1 MHHMLKVFA
10 LPAEQDELA
19 RTHAVVERYAG
30 FVLLDVA
37 DSNVAAISA
46 RYPVED
52 ITNQFVIR
60 SGGADIDTS
69 RPRIDRS
76 GKQKAHPAYV
86 GAGRLSAGA
95 HHYLVQFIGPVK
107 DEWLREVEAAGGEL
121 RTPFGG
127 FTYVVRATPP
137 VRAAIAALGCVRW
150 LGHLRHE
157 ERIDPAVQARVA
169 GAKGHALARTRQLL
183 DSLSVE
189 FFDGQDMAAGVAQI
203 RKLGFEV
210 TSQEAGAAVVTVR
223 DPAGSIAAE
232 RLAALSAVH
241 GVWRIRGLTLR
252 RTSNNVAAGLMGTA
266 ASLGGSGLGL
276 SAVGEIIAIADTGL
290 DTGNPA
296 TVHPDFQGR
305 IEALLS
311 YPMAP
316 GYESYVSNPGAD
328 DGPADLDSGHGTHV
342 AGSVLGDGSAS
353 ASLAGV
359 SPPVRGLASGARLVF
374 QAIEQEMK
382 WLDAANQQRYGRYLL
397 TGIPNDLK
405 TLFGDAYARGARIH
419 SNSWGGGDPGA
430 YDAQCEQID
439 EFVWGHK
446 DFCILFANGNDGTDA
461 DGDGV
466 INPMSV
472 SAPATAKNCISVG
485 ASENLR
491 PGFNLNTYGSWW
503 PSDYPAAP
511 YRNDPMANDP
521 DQMAAFSSR
530 GPTRDGR
537 IKPDVAAPGTY
548 ILSTRS
554 TMIAANNQGWS
565 ALPQSRLY
573 FYMGGTSMATPL
585 TAGAVALVREYL
597 RTRQTIAN
605 PSAALLKATLIAG
618 ARRVPGSNP
627 PAVADHEQGYGHVN
641 LDAVLAPPAPASA
654 RFLDA
659 SSGLRTGEVYTD
671 TLSLASAG
679 APLRVVLVYSDY
691 PGPNLINNLNL
702 VAVAPDG
709 SRFVGNVAPGGA
721 LSVDAVNNVEVLHIP
736 EPAPGSWT
744 VQVVASN
751 VPQGPQDF
759 ALVALGHFGAA
770 VPEPVPEPLIEL
782 AATPML
788 AIPDNSPQ
796 GVSSTLQVTQVAS
809 VAAVQVSVDITHT
822 YIGDLRVL
830 LTAPDQQ
837 RITLHARTG
846 SSTQDLRQT
855 YDAATT
861 PDLAQLIG
869 VAAQGDWTLTVIDA
883 AAIDVGTLNAWTL
896 RLTRLESDLFR
907 AASTPG
913 VQIPDNVPEGI
924 SDAVHI
930 AGIGTVGVVRVTVDI
945 THTFIGD
952 LLIFVR
958 APSGREVTLH
968 DRAGGGADNILQTYD
983 PASVPA
989 LATFAGEPTAGTWT
1003 LCVADLEG
1011 RDVGKLNRWE
1021 LGLTPT

>member
-19 RTHAVVERYAG
+19 RNHVVIERYAG
-30 FVLLDVA
+30 FVLLDVTEP
-37 DSNVAAISA
+37 DIAAISA

-52 ITNQFVIR
+52 ITSQFVIR
-60 SGGADIDTS
+60 SAETEIDTS

-86 GAGRLSAGA
+86 GAGRLSGGA
-95 HHYLVQFIGPVK
+95 HHYLVQFVGPIK
-107 DEWLREVEAAGGEL
+107 DEWLRQVEAAGGEL

-127 FTYVVRATPP
+127 FTYVVRATPAA
-137 VRAAIAALGCVRW
+137 RAGIAALACVRW
-150 LGHLRHE
+150 LGHYRHE
-157 ERIDPAVQARVA
+157 ERIDPSVQERAAGGQARQ
-169 GAKGHALARTRQLL
+169 LPRTKQLP

-189 FFDGQDMAAGVAQI
+189 FFDAQDMAAAVDEI
-203 RKLGFEV
+203 RRLGFEV
-210 TSQEAGAAVVTVR
+210 TSQEAKAAVATVR
-223 DPAGSIAAE
+223 DPAGTIAAE
-232 RLAALSAVH
+232 RLADLSAVH
-241 GVWRIRGLTLR
+241 GVWRIRSMTLR
-252 RTSNNVAAGLMGTA
+252 RTSNNVAAGIMGTA
-266 ASLGGSGLGL
+266 VSIGGGGLGL
-276 SAVGEIIAIADTGL
+276 SAAGETIAIADTGL

-296 TVHPDFQGR
+296 SVHPDFQGR

-316 GYESYVSNPGAD
+316 GYEAYVSNPGAD

-342 AGSVLGDGSAS
+342 TGSVLGNGSAS
-353 ASLAGV
+353 ANLAGV
-359 SPPVRGLASGARLVF
+359 SQPVRGLASGARLVF

-382 WLDAANQQRYGRYLL
+382 WLDASNQQRYGRYLL

-405 TLFGDAYARGARIH
+405 TLFGDAYDRGARIH

-430 YDAQCEQID
+430 YDAQCEQLD

-446 DFCILFANGNDGTDA
+446 DFCVLFANGNDGSDA
-461 DGDGV
+461 DGNGV

-491 PGFNLNTYGSWW
+491 PGFDTNTYGGWW
-503 PSDYPAAP
+503 PGDYPVAP
-511 YRNDPMANDP
+511 YRNDPMANNP

-554 TMIAANNQGWS
+554 TMIASNNQGWS

-597 RTRQTIAN
+597 RTRQAIAN

-618 ARRVPGSNP
+618 ARRVPGSSP
-627 PAVADHEQGYGHVN
+627 PAVADHDQGYGHVN
-641 LDAVLAPPAPASA
+641 IDAVLAPPAPATA

-659 SSGLRTGEVYTD
+659 SGGLRTGEVFTD

-679 APLRVVLVYSDY
+679 APLRVAMVYSDF

-702 VAVAPDG
+702 VAIAPDG
-709 SRFVGNVAPGGA
+709 TRYVGNVAPGGA

-736 EPAPGSWT
+736 NPAPGSWT
-744 VQVVASN
+744 VQVIASN

-759 ALVALGHFGAA
+759 ALVALGHFGA
-770 VPEPVPEPLIEL
+770 PVPAPAPVIDV

-796 GVSSTLQVTQVAS
+796 GVSSTLHVTQAAS
-809 VAAVQVSVDITHT
+809 VASVQVSVDITHT

-837 RITLHARTG
+837 RITLHSRTG
-846 SSTQDLRQT
+846 SSTHDLRKT
-855 YDAATT
+855 YDATTT
-861 PDLAQLIG
+861 PDLVQLIG
-869 VAAQGDWTLTVIDA
+869 VATQGDWTLTVIDA
-883 AAIDVGTLNAWTL
+883 AAIDVGTLNTWRL
-896 RLTRLESDLFR
+896 QLTRLESDPFR

-913 VQIPDNVPEGI
+913 VQIPDNVPAGI
-924 SDAVHI
+924 SDAVSI
-930 AGIGTVGVVRVTVDI
+930 AGTGSVGTVRVTVDI
-945 THTFIGD
+945 THTYIGD
-952 LLIFVR
+952 LRISVR
-958 APSGREVTLH
+958 SPSGRNVTLH
-968 DRAGGGADNILQTYD
+968 DRAGGSADNILQTYD
-983 PASVPA
+983 AASVPA

-1003 LCVADLEG
+1003 LFVADLEG

-1021 LGLTPT
+1021 LSMTAA